1 MTSQVT
7 SLKCILSMCAYCAKG
22 HFYAPQRKV
31 PRTAVVDV
39 GKSRNGPNTRG
50 LTAPSVQSRANLSP
64 KADRKSL
71 HTSPQHLRG
80 RAAGVTSDKQ
90 HKTASEARQS
100 SCQGINVEGLKQKA
114 MPAYKAL
121 SILAVE
127 QFADQNAV
135 LKCPVCTFVVDRAI
149 ELTCCASLYCCECIY
164 NSLQSS
170 NQCIECGATVTPDML
185 VTVHKGLQRVTGNFT
200 VHCDFHQP
208 ALRGYPTTVQLSQ
221 LQSHVESCCYNPD
234 SATGAPARAVNF
246 RTSVSDVLVAAP
258 SKLQGDVSGRLAG
271 HLVKSL
277 SDGPWGG
284 EGQARS
290 QHELSG
296 STHGSL

>member
-1 MTSQVT
+1 MHVT
-7 SLKCILSMCAYCAKG
+7 AFGIGISSDKPEVYPKYVCILCKRTLLRARKESAAHCGGGCGEVQEWTQHTRLNCTLCTEQSKPKSKG
-22 HFYAPQRKV
+22 RPK
-31 PRTAVVDV
+31 
-39 GKSRNGPNTRG
+39 KST
-50 LTAPSVQSRANLSP
+50 
-64 KADRKSL
+64 

-90 HKTASEARQS
+90 HETASEARQG

-127 QFADQNAV
+127 RFADQNAV

-170 NQCIECGATVTPDML
+170 NQCIECGDTVTSDML

-208 ALRGYPTTVQLSQ
+208 ALRGCPTTVQLSQ
-221 LQSHVESCCYNPD
+221 LQRHVESCCYNPD
-234 SATGAPARAVNF
+234 SATGALARAVNL
-246 RTSVSDVLVAAP
+246 RTSISDVLAASP

-277 SDGPWGG
+277 SDGPGG
-284 EGQARS
+284 GGGGTS
-290 QHELSG
+290 
-296 STHGSL
+296 